1 LKSGRSNEPMIRVQR
16 TIPLL
21 AWDDGV
27 RERIMSYWRGRGF
40 VFNQTDGDFLA
51 ARRGS
56 LRGNVT
62 SFDPAKLRATL
73 SVART
78 NLTEVLFLMEVNTHF
93 QVIVEWD
100 RRYWELEMETLES
113 FLRRDD
119 LQEQRWKEFRRDSTR
134 SFLLWGATGGLMGK
148 RLSSRWKD
156 R

>member
-1 LKSGRSNEPMIRVQR
+1 VNPRRDGPTVRIQR

-27 RERIMSYWRGRGF
+27 RERVMSYWRGRGF
-40 VFNQTDGDFLA
+40 VFHEIDGDFLA

-56 LRGNVT
+56 LRGNMT

-73 SVART
+73 SIARA
-78 NLTEVLFLMEVNTHF
+78 NPADVLFLMEVDTRF

-100 RRYWELEMETLES
+100 HRYWELEMETLES

-119 LQEQRWKEFRRDSTR
+119 IQETRWKEFRRDSAR

-148 RLSSRWKD
+148 RLSSRW
-156 R
+156 RER